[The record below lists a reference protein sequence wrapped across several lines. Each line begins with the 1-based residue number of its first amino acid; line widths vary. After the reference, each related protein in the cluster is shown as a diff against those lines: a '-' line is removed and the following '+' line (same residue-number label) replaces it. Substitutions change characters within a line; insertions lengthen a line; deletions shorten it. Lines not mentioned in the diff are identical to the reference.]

1 MFFPGFSMAS
11 PPADV
16 GRLRYDERRLPLVDV
31 QIDNRL
37 HTLMLDTGSA
47 EGIHLYQHDLERLV
61 AQPSLKAVRLAPR
74 RLRDLSGGENQ
85 VPAGGL
91 VGCLLAISRLTTSKW

>member
-1 MFFPGFSMAS
+1 MIKRLMLLACFFPVSAW
-11 PPADV
+11 
-16 GRLRYDERRLPLVDV
+16 RLLLLMLGGCGDERRLPLVDV

-61 AQPSLKAVRLAPR
+61 AQPSLKAVRLA
-74 RLRDLSGGENQ
+74 LGG
-85 VPAGGL
+85 
-91 VGCLLAISRLTTSKW
+91 